1 MSAIPRAKQSLG
13 QNFLV
18 DENMARKI
26 VDAISP
32 QPDEILLEIGPG
44 MGMITRYLLPRAKRL
59 YAVEIDQRFYENLLR
74 QFGEQDNFTLIESD
88 FLKFDIDDVAADQ
101 KIRVVGNIPYNIT
114 SPILFNVIEKRLKVT
129 DLTLLVQKEV
139 GMRVVSSPNSKD
151 YGILAILSQ
160 SVADVKRLLN
170 VPPTVFQPRPSVDSA
185 LIQWRFTDTRAK
197 LIKDEL
203 FFKTLVKQAF
213 GKRRKML
220 RNSLSEFS
228 GQSSLD
234 FTRRPEQ
241 LSVDEWIQLA
251 NELTDSSEAGL
262 RVKPF

>member
-26 VDAISP
+26 VDCIAP
-32 QPDEILLEIGPG
+32 QPDEVVLEIGPG
-44 MGMITRYLLPRAKRL
+44 MGMITRYLQQRAKHL
-59 YAVEIDQRFYENLLR
+59 YAVEIDQRLYENLLKK
-74 QFGEQDNFTLIESD
+74 FDEFDNFSLIQSD
-88 FLKFDIDDVAADQ
+88 FLKFDINEVAENQ
-101 KIRVVGNIPYNIT
+101 KIRIVGNIPYNIT
-114 SPILFNVIEKRLKVT
+114 SPILFKIIEKRFRVT

-139 GMRVVSSPNSKD
+139 GQRIVSSPNSKD

-160 SVADVKRLLN
+160 AVADVKQLLI
-170 VPPTVFQPRPSVDSA
+170 VPPTVFQPRPSIDSA
-185 LIQWRFTDTRAK
+185 LIQWRFTENRSSR
-197 LIKDEL
+197 IKDAL

-220 RNSLSEFS
+220 RNSLIEYVDQTSF
-228 GQSSLD
+228 D

-241 LSVDEWIQLA
+241 LSVDEWIELA
-251 NELTDSSEAGL
+251 NELTPVQHID
-262 RVKPF
+262 KQ